1 VPLKPV
7 IVALIAMC
15 WAANH
20 AAASDAQTEELVII
34 SQPLNALQASGTAS
48 TQVFTQD
55 DLAALPYDRL
65 DAALASQS
73 SFGLFRRTPS
83 IAANPTIQGAT
94 LRGIGPNGA
103 GRAAVLLD
111 GAPLN
116 DPFGNW
122 VNWSAIPV
130 SSVNQVILERG
141 GRPLS
146 GGSGA
151 LSGIVALETGQQREG
166 TRMALSGTTLEGFDA
181 VMTHAGSIGKADVI
195 ASASGGQRDGYS
207 LLPQRQ
213 RGPADVPTA
222 SYNAAASI
230 KIGLDLAG
238 SWRTALQLRGFTE
251 GRDNGLEGAVNSTDG
266 FDGSL
271 RLTRPAAQNQLGVD
285 LLVYGQV
292 REFENLFTAVDAAR
306 ETTRPVLDQFSVPA
320 YAAGMRGQIEHQW
333 SASSQ
338 TTVFL
343 QVDHKSGETREAF
356 RNFGAGFTRE
366 RRAGGQQML
375 YGAGMLHSQS
385 IAERLA
391 LEIGL
396 RLDGTRLSSGKRVE
410 TDRQS
415 GAVLRE
421 DIFEARSAAE
431 PGAEIGLK
439 WTPLAAW
446 QVHAR
451 GYTGYRMPSLN
462 EFFRPFRVGNDIT
475 EANPMLRNET
485 LTGIDIGARFE
496 PLSGQF
502 IDVTV
507 FYNWLEDAVGNI
519 TIPGADGGVIA
530 PCGFVPTGGSCR
542 QRGNIDRIGIFGT
555 EVQSEVRLSKTLRL
569 TAFYGY
575 TDASVMRDDGAPAV
589 AGNRLAQVPR
599 HQGSISALWQPIAW
613 PLRASFTLR
622 GQSRQFEDDLNQRA
636 LKGFAA
642 LDASAQ
648 WQVRRGIAVRA
659 DIVNI
664 TDQEIQAGRT
674 ANGLISRA
682 QPLTA
687 SLGIQIEF

>member
-1 VPLKPV
+1 MTFKAFLPL
-7 IVALIAMC
+7 LCAMC
-15 WAANH
+15 WVAWP
-20 AAASDAQTEELVII
+20 AAAQDMQAEELVVIAQPI
-34 SQPLNALQASGTAS
+34 SALQASGTAS
-48 TQVFTQD
+48 SQVFTQQ

-65 DAALASQS
+65 DAALAAQS

-122 VNWSAIPV
+122 VNWSAIPLAGV
-130 SSVNQVILERG
+130 SQVILERG

-151 LSGIVALETGQQREG
+151 LSGLIAIETGQQREG
-166 TRMALSGTTLEGFDA
+166 TRLTLSGTTLEGFDA
-181 VMTHAGSIGKADVI
+181 AMSHAGSIGKADVI
-195 ASASGGQRDGYS
+195 ASASGGQREGYI
-207 LLPQRQ
+207 LLPESQ

-222 SYNAAASI
+222 SYNASGSL

-238 SWRTALQLRGFTE
+238 DWRAALQLRGFTE

-271 RLTRPAAQNQLGVD
+271 RLTRPAALNQLGVD

-320 YAAGMRGQIEHQW
+320 YAAGLRGQMERRW
-333 SASSQ
+333 GADSQ
-338 TTVFL
+338 TTLFVQL
-343 QVDHKSGETREAF
+343 DHKSGETREAF

-375 YGAGMLHSQS
+375 YGAGLLHSQTLG
-385 IAERLA
+385 ARLA
-391 LEIGL
+391 LDVGL
-396 RLDGTRLSSGKRVE
+396 RLDGTRLSSGARLE
-410 TDRQS
+410 TDRQTS
-415 GAVLRE
+415 ATLRE
-421 DIFEARSAAE
+421 DVFEARSETEPSAE
-431 PGAEIGLK
+431 LGLK
-439 WTPLAAW
+439 WTPKAAW
-446 QVHAR
+446 LVHAR
-451 GYTGYRMPSLN
+451 GYRSYRMPSLN
-462 EFFRPFRVGNDIT
+462 EAFRPFRVGNDIT
-475 EANPMLRNET
+475 EANPLLRNET
-485 LTGIDIGARFE
+485 VTGVDIGARFE

-502 IDVTV
+502 IDVTL
-507 FYNWLEDAVGNI
+507 FYNWLADAVGNI
-519 TIPGADGGVIA
+519 TVPGADGGVIA

-542 QRGNIDRIGIFGT
+542 QRGNIDRIGIFGA
-555 EVQSEVRLSKTLRL
+555 EVQSEIRLSKTLRL
-569 TAFYGY
+569 AAFYGY
-575 TDASVMRDDGAPAV
+575 TDASVSRDDGAPAL

-599 HQGSISALWQPIAW
+599 HQGSLSAHWQPIAL
-613 PLRASFTLR
+613 PLRASVTLR

-636 LKGFAA
+636 LEGFAA
-642 LDASAQ
+642 LDVSAQ
-648 WQVRRGIAVRA
+648 WQVRDGIAVRA

-674 ANGLISRA
+674 ANGLITRA

-687 SLGIQIEF
+687 SFGVQIEF